1 MEHEP
6 DDAVPEAPQEPEK
19 KPLAPTRIFTRQ
31 EKIRYFLIGFLG
43 WWLINI
49 LLWRLLVPVPL
60 SQLQGY
66 RAGQGISENLIC
78 TVPIIFGM
86 NVFLLIRMAFAN
98 RWIALG
104 LLAAF
109 AVNLVISLLL
119 GLAGNAACW
128 VPFTTPTE

>member
-1 MEHEP
+1 MSEVPGEP
-6 DDAVPEAPQEPEK
+6 EPKAPQEPEK
-19 KPLAPTRIFTRQ
+19 KPRPPKRIFTRQ

-43 WWLINI
+43 WWLVNI
-49 LLWRLLVPVPL
+49 LLWRILVPVPL
-60 SQLQGY
+60 SHLRGYQG
-66 RAGQGISENLIC
+66 SESLIC
-78 TVPIIFGM
+78 AAPIIFGM

-119 GLAGNAACW
+119 GLAANAACW